1 MKTITLNAIKT
12 DPYVQALIEAG
23 NRHLAAIG
31 YTEHGFRHVGLVA
44 HIASNI
50 LEKMGHPVKECELA
64 SIAGYLHDIGNA
76 VNRISHAQT
85 GAILA
90 AGILERLGMFPED
103 IASVIGAIGNHDELD
118 GNPVNNISAA
128 LILAD
133 KSDVHRSRVRNSDL
147 ATFDIHD
154 RVNYAVKRSFLR
166 VYPKERVALELTID
180 TEICP
185 VMEYFEIFLAR
196 MLLCRKAAEFL
207 QTKFE
212 LKINDVKLL

>member
-1 MKTITLNAIKT
+1 MTKVTLQDIKA
-12 DPYVQALIEAG
+12 DSYVQGLIDAG

-31 YTEHGFRHVGLVA
+31 FTEHGLRHVGLVSN
-44 HIASNI
+44 IASNI
-50 LEKMGHPVKECELA
+50 LEKMEHPERECELA
-64 SIAGYLHDIGNA
+64 AIAAYLHDIGNA
-76 VNRISHAQT
+76 VNRVSHAQT

-90 AGILERLGMFPED
+90 AGILERHGMKPEE
-103 IASVIGAIGNHDELD
+103 IASVIGAIGNHDEMD

-133 KSDVHRSRVRNSDL
+133 KSDVHRSRVRNPDL
-147 ATFDIHD
+147 AKFDIHD
-154 RVNYAVKRSFLR
+154 RVNYAVERSFLR
-166 VYPKERVALELTID
+166 VYPKERIALELTID

-207 QTKFE
+207 LTKFE
-212 LKINDVKLL
+212 LKINEVKLL

>member
-1 MKTITLNAIKT
+1 MTKVTLQDIKA
-12 DPYVQALIEAG
+12 DSYVQGLIDAG

-31 YTEHGFRHVGLVA
+31 YTEHGLRHVGLVSN
-44 HIASNI
+44 IASNI
-50 LEKMGHPVKECELA
+50 LEKMEHPERECELA
-64 SIAGYLHDIGNA
+64 GIAAYLHDIGNA
-76 VNRISHAQT
+76 VNRVSHAQT

-90 AGILERLGMFPED
+90 AGILERHGMKPEE
-103 IASVIGAIGNHDELD
+103 IASVIGAIGNHDEMD

-133 KSDVHRSRVRNSDL
+133 KSDVHRSRVRNPDL
-147 ATFDIHD
+147 AKFDIHD
-154 RVNYAVKRSFLR
+154 RVNYAVERSFLR
-166 VYPKERVALELTID
+166 VYPKGRIALELTID

-207 QTKFE
+207 LTKFE
-212 LKINDVKLL
+212 LKINEVKLL

>member
-1 MKTITLNAIKT
+1 MKTITLQAIKA
-12 DPYVQALIEAG
+12 DPYVQALIDAG

-31 YTEHGFRHVGLVA
+31 YTEHGLRHVGLVA

-50 LEKMGHPVKECELA
+50 LEKMAHPVRECELA
-64 SIAGYLHDIGNA
+64 AIAGYLHDIGNA
-76 VNRISHAQT
+76 VNRVSHAQT

-90 AGILERLGMFPED
+90 AGILERLGMHPED
-103 IASVIGAIGNHDELD
+103 IACVIGAIGNHDELD

-166 VYPKERVALELTID
+166 VYPQERIALELTID

-196 MLLCRKAAEFL
+196 MLLCRKAAQFL
-207 QTKFE
+207 NTKFE

>member
-1 MKTITLNAIKT
+1 MTKLTLQEIKA
-12 DPYVQALIEAG
+12 DPYVQGLINAG
-23 NRHLAAIG
+23 NRHLEAIG
-31 YTEHGFRHVGLVA
+31 YTEHGLRHVGLVSN
-44 HIASNI
+44 IASNI
-50 LEKMGHPVKECELA
+50 LEKMEYPERECELA
-64 SIAGYLHDIGNA
+64 AIAAYLHDIGNA
-76 VNRISHAQT
+76 VNRVSHAQT

-90 AGILERLGMFPED
+90 AGILERHSMVPEE
-103 IASVIGAIGNHDELD
+103 IASIIGAIGNHDESD

-133 KSDVHRSRVRNSDL
+133 KSDVHRSRVRNPDL
-147 ATFDIHD
+147 AKFDIHD
-154 RVNYAVKRSFLR
+154 RVNYAVEHSFLR
-166 VYPKERVALELTID
+166 VYPKERIALELTID

-207 QTKFE
+207 NTRFE